1 MQQTVTNRK
10 RGLAKIA
17 TVDLV
22 LIAVLAALDL
32 GTKQILRP
40 IVSVV
45 TEPLNIP
52 GGAVC
57 GGIYMM
63 WQVVA
68 IGIVR
73 KPGIGTLTA
82 LIEAII
88 SLIMPF
94 GNFGILSFII
104 YLGPG
109 IASDIVIFLMRNKA
123 DNLPTCILA
132 TSAANAT
139 GTFLVGTTSLALPIL
154 PLAFSTILATITGAF
169 GGILANLLL
178 VELRKIGIGAANAKK
193 PKLEPPAP
201 IKQVKLSVV
210 TANALYLRFCR
221 IGSCIIQWFTNFKP
235 GVI

>member
-1 MQQTVTNRK
+1 MQQTTNNH
-10 RGLAKIA
+10 LAKIA

-22 LIAVLAALDL
+22 IIALLAGLDI
-32 GTKQILRP
+32 GTKQVIRP
-40 IVSVV
+40 IISVI

-57 GGIYMM
+57 GGIFMM

-68 IGIVR
+68 IGITR
-73 KPGIGTLTA
+73 KPGAATLTA

-109 IASDIVIFLMRNKA
+109 LATDAICLLMRNKA

-139 GTFLVGTTSLALPIL
+139 GTFLVATTALALPVF
-154 PLAFSTILATITGAF
+154 PLMFTTILATLTGGV
-169 GGILANLLL
+169 GGVLANVLLI
-178 VELRKIGIGAANAKK
+178 EIRKVGIGTNKSVATPTIPLEQSTTKK
-193 PKLEPPAP
+193 ASG
-201 IKQVKLSVV
+201 LSTVFLK
-210 TANALYLRFCR
+210 TKGNSTSWR
-221 IGSCIIQWFTNFKP
+221 G
-235 GVI
+235 

>member
-1 MQQTVTNRK
+1 MQKTNGISK
-10 RGLAKIA
+10 KGLATIA

-22 LIAVLAALDL
+22 IIAVLAGLDL
-32 GTKQILRP
+32 GTKQIIRP

-73 KPGIGTLTA
+73 KPGVATLTS

-88 SLIMPF
+88 SLVMPF

-109 IASDIVIFLMRNKA
+109 IASDLVCFVMRNKA

-139 GTFLVGTTSLALPIL
+139 GTFLVGTTALALPLL
-154 PLAFSTILATITGAF
+154 PLTFSTILAMLTGGV
-169 GGILANLLL
+169 GGVLANVLLL
-178 VELRKIGIGAANAKK
+178 EIRKIGIGVDKK
-193 PKLEPPAP
+193 KKVIATPAIPIEQLKL
-201 IKQVKLSVV
+201 KLSAV
-210 TANALYLRFCR
+210 RR
-221 IGSCIIQWFTNFKP
+221 IPVFFLKP
-235 GVI
+235 NCVNRRLEGQH

>member
-1 MQQTVTNRK
+1 MQK
-10 RGLAKIA
+10 REGKSKKGLAAIA

-22 LIAVLAALDL
+22 IIAVLAGLDL
-32 GTKQILRP
+32 GTKQIIRP

-73 KPGIGTLTA
+73 KPGVATLTA
-82 LIEAII
+82 LIESII
-88 SLIMPF
+88 SLVMPF

-109 IASDIVIFLMRNKA
+109 IATDLVCFVMRNKA
-123 DNLPTCILA
+123 DNLPTCVLA
-132 TSAANAT
+132 TAAANAT
-139 GTFLVGTTSLALPIL
+139 GTFLVGTTALALPTL
-154 PLAFSTILATITGAF
+154 PLMFSTILATITGGL
-169 GGILANLLL
+169 GGILAYLLL
-178 VELRKIGIGAANAKK
+178 VELRKIGIGVDPKKKK
-193 PKLEPPAP
+193 PKLAPSTTAKPVNLSVLAASYRFSPPALFRLFSKNKVAR
-201 IKQVKLSVV
+201 IKLE
-210 TANALYLRFCR
+210 
-221 IGSCIIQWFTNFKP
+221 
-235 GVI
+235 